1 MRKTVS
7 RVPKFPVT
15 AAAALA
21 GFVMF
26 SPMGERTAHAQ
37 EPPQGQVDGGAQVD
51 TSARGDSTARA
62 GARSDAPVSRTFSG
76 VVTQDTE
83 ILSLISSERVMD
95 TQLFPATIASVRVRA
110 VDDTG
115 VEFAVGLDAP
125 ADGTAPDSTFRVNYD
140 GTKGGNVRIIAAL
153 GFENFTAER
162 TEGGQARI
170 SFDYNELPVAR
181 RHSPGSGDRTMEF
194 RRSDA
199 VPGPYDDPVL
209 SPYHDQVSII
219 GRRRHLELRSPFDIG
234 GNVYS
239 NEAGSSVYAT
249 ARYAIRRPHSY
260 VPLDLR
266 LSAGNIWFGEQAAP
280 FGSLYLRPAFQ
291 VWYLRGAYYGTVSVV
306 GNMASTVY
314 TSHSLG
320 LGMSI
325 PIDSHNRLRF
335 GMVAGGAVSFPA
347 YDDIYLNMVGG
358 VSFEHDNFLVYG
370 MVTTFMAAPSPIKSA
385 YFMNYQPMFQNV
397 DFGAQLRF
405 MDDRMAVRLFGD
417 ISTLYQ
423 RGGARLSGT
432 WITGRSGSMDAY
444 VALGATH
451 YIPILG
457 DRVDPMVVAG
467 ISGTFDFGGITST
480 NTGRYEHM
488 QRGAFR
494 QAHPNIPTQS
504 EPGPYGFGRSGNPL
518 VDGDVNLAKD
528 RIMHS
533 GSYAEFVGSYRGA
546 STSQLIMTA
555 RFMGAFMQQV
565 AYANNAAEALN
576 NVRQFDPEVRRIA
589 GASHDDIFG
598 FMQRYVD
605 FYQNNPPGTPLP
617 EDLRNG
623 IAVCAG
629 IHSTMANFLEANGIP
644 TLVASVNT
652 RHGPHVVA
660 IAMPSGETDLLDYG
674 NLYQTPANTP
684 DEALRSYGMARQAPT
699 FQSQL
704 WRPGV
709 GYLGTYETSEGRLLH
724 RSLGLDNREILGTE
738 YLGVR

>member
-1 MRKTVS
+1 MQKISKKGIGQTLCGALAAMAFYASPLLERRANAQERDTQTQQVHRDPADTGVS
-7 RVPKFPVT
+7 RQHSYSG
-15 AAAALA
+15 L
-21 GFVMF
+21 
-26 SPMGERTAHAQ
+26 
-37 EPPQGQVDGGAQVD
+37 
-51 TSARGDSTARA
+51 
-62 GARSDAPVSRTFSG
+62 VS
-76 VVTQDTE
+76 QNTE
-83 ILSLISSERVMD
+83 ILSLVSSERVMD
-95 TQLFPATIASVRVRA
+95 TQLFPATNAQVRVRTI
-110 VDDTG
+110 DDAG

-140 GTKGGNVRIIAAL
+140 GTRSGNQRILTAL
-153 GFENFTAER
+153 GFDNFRVER
-162 TEGGQARI
+162 ADGGQARV
-170 SFDYNELPVAR
+170 SFDYSDQPAPSRAASTGAREQTQELRP
-181 RHSPGSGDRTMEF
+181 SGPIPGQ
-194 RRSDA
+194 
-199 VPGPYDDPVL
+199 YDDPVL

-219 GRRRHLELRSPFDIG
+219 GRRRHLELRSPWDIG

-249 ARYAIRRPHSY
+249 ARYALRRPQSF
-260 VPLDLR
+260 VPLDVR
-266 LSAGNIWFGEQAAP
+266 LSGGNIWFGEQPAP
-280 FGSLYLRPAFQ
+280 FGSLYFRPAFQ
-291 VWYLRGAYYGTVSVV
+291 AWYLRGAYYGTVSVV

-320 LGMSI
+320 VGMSI
-325 PIDSHNRLRF
+325 PIDSHNRIRF
-335 GMVAGGAVSFPA
+335 GVVGGGAVSFPA
-347 YDDIYLNMVGG
+347 YDDIYVNLVAGA
-358 VSFEHDNFLVYG
+358 SYEHDNFLVYG
-370 MVTTFMAAPSPIKSA
+370 MVTSFMAAPSPIKSA

-405 MDDRMAVRLFGD
+405 MDDRMAARLFGD

-432 WITGRSGSMDAY
+432 WATSRSGSMDAY
-444 VALGATH
+444 LAVGATH

-467 ISGTFDFGGITST
+467 ISGTFDFGPFTST
-480 NTGRYEHM
+480 NTGRYEHI

-504 EPGPYGFGRSGNPL
+504 DPGPYGFGRSGNPL

-528 RIMHS
+528 RITHS
-533 GSYAEFVGSYRGA
+533 GSYAEFVGSYHGA
-546 STSQLIMTA
+546 SSSQLIMTA

-576 NVRQFDPEVRRIA
+576 NVRQFDPEVQRIA

-605 FYQNNPPGTPLP
+605 FYQHNAPGTPLP

-644 TLVASVNT
+644 TLVSSVNT

-660 IAMPSGETDLLDYG
+660 IAMPPGETDLLDYG
-674 NLYQTPANTP
+674 NLFQTPANTP

-724 RSLGLDNREILGTE
+724 RSIGLDNREILGTE